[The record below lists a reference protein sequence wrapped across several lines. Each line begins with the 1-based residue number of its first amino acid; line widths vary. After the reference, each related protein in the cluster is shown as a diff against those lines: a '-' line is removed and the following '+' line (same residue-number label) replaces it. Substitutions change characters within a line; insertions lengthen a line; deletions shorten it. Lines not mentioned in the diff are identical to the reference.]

1 MEKSKPH
8 YHLGE
13 IKTVVARLGKMAFTQ
28 TALFNSLAMGLSAD
42 EAVGVILTL
51 SREMFYKSMTTHAD
65 HTLWQDV
72 YHAPCRNGLTAYV
85 KMTLRNGA
93 VIIQFKEK

>member
-1 MEKSKPH
+1 MEKNKPH
-8 YHLGE
+8 DHLDE
-13 IKTVVARLGKMAFTQ
+13 IKAVVARLGKMAFTR

-42 EAVGVILTL
+42 EAVGVVLTL
-51 SREMFYKSMTTHAD
+51 SREMFYKSMTTIAD

-72 YHAPCRNGLTAYV
+72 YHAPCPNGLTAYV
-85 KMTLRNGA
+85 KMTLCNGA

>member
-8 YHLGE
+8 YQLDA
-13 IKTVVARLGKMAFTQ
+13 IKAEVSRLGKMAFTR
-28 TALFNSLAMGLSAD
+28 TALFNSLTMGLSDD
-42 EAVGVILTL
+42 EAVGVVLTL

-72 YHAPCRNGLTAYV
+72 YHAYCPNGKTAYV
-85 KMTLRNGA
+85 KMTLRDGA
-93 VIIQFKEK
+93 VVIQFKER